1 LQAVLQYVYYGKEM
15 ILKDKGHRRSIRN
28 ISATDTISSWIKTA
42 IPPPWGTLTTIDLN
56 SGRTVWKIPLGE
68 YPELAAKGLTGTGS

>member
-1 LQAVLQYVYYGKEM
+1 MV
-15 ILKDKGHRRSIRN
+15 KDKGPSPLDTKY
-28 ISATDTISSWIKTA
+28 ISDGYNEFLDKDGYPAA
-42 IPPPWGTLTTIDLN
+42 VGTLTTIDLN